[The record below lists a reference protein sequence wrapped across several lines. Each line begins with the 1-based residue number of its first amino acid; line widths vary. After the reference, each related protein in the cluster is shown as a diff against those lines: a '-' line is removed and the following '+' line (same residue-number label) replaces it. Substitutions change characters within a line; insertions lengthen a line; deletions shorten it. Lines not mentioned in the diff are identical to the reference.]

1 MIQALLATYETDNI
15 FNKAFLPLKERL
27 RDFLVLHFRLK
38 VNGRKQLLKK
48 EIPVYLP
55 SVLAYDMKDGE
66 NCCKRAVYP
75 VPEGYELVSGSV
87 LKMWSDRAAGKLEP
101 V

>member
-27 RDFLVLHFRLK
+27 RDFWCCISTEGQRP
-38 VNGRKQLLKK
+38 QALLKK

-66 NCCKRAVYP
+66 NCCKRRFIPCRRAT
-75 VPEGYELVSGSV
+75 S
-87 LKMWSDRAAGKLEP
+87 WSAAAC
-101 V
+101 